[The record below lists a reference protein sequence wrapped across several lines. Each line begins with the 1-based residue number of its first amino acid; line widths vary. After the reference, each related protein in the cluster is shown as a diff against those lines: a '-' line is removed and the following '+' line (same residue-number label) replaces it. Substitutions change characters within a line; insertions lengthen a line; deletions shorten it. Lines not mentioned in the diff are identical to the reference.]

1 MTFSFTP
8 TASGTEL
15 RLRLN
20 GQDVPYERWPID
32 APRDVLAAVE
42 RVTALVQD
50 GQAVEDDALVLLSHE
65 AVASLSP
72 RIAAQ
77 LGLPALADVI
87 ARVETTGLVTGASF
101 AATLRWLRPNGQ
113 AILGVTRM
121 GVWLSFGGRTHRL
134 SAALLAIAD
143 AVQNVAEAAELA
155 LRLAAIARLR
165 EALPAADRSV
175 VAHGLPT
182 QIDIVQAD
190 AFSLDLQGS
199 GTAARLVPILHR
211 AGQTEMLLPPEQQGA
226 FGQKQFNDFPDVRQ
240 VYTLPGNVFLVLTPA
255 LRRVL
260 SVVRRHQTSAIGVKR
275 ALLAAPRA
283 YLSADL
289 EGDDDPTLLDQVETL
304 FIETPAYS
312 DRVIGLGLWEPRD
325 VPWVTGIPID
335 WLGRGEAN
343 GGSSV
348 GSSGGSSGGLGGDGK
363 KAPRPQLNGLDR
375 TDAAQLAKAMRTA
388 LADGAPTI
396 QHKPA
401 EGPPIDIPVSQA
413 LLTAL
418 EERAAAPEAAEPAPP
433 ALVPLIHT
441 NEGRLDHQQ
450 DFVRRQPLLAKAIP
464 ACLGTRLKLHQADG
478 LDWLQESWRAGA
490 PGVLLA
496 DDMGLGKTLQGLA
509 FLAWVREAMT
519 RGDMPRAPILIV
531 APTGLL
537 GNWAEEHDRHLKHD
551 GLGVCLPAFGR
562 GLRALRRPGTP
573 ELDIARLQAAD
584 WVLTTYETLRD
595 QSKDFA
601 AVRFAVLL
609 ADEAQKVKTPAA
621 RMTDALKSMNADF
634 RLAMTGT
641 PVENRLA
648 DLWCIVDGV
657 RSGWLGAL
665 AEFSRTYEADP
676 DETKIASLKARLD
689 QPFGGTPP
697 LMKRR
702 MKEDHLPDL
711 PKAEIHLHTAP
722 MPPLQRAA
730 YQAALTE
737 ARSTDGEAGILQ
749 AIHRFRAVSLHPDP
763 EMEGDDDA
771 FIAASARLATSFAR
785 LDEIAAA
792 GERALIF
799 LDNRALQPR
808 LAGVIQR
815 RYRMAAQP
823 EIINGAVSGPRRQER
838 VNRFQ
843 TAPAGFDVLLLS
855 PRAAGVGLTIT
866 RANHVFHIER
876 WWNPAVEDQCTA
888 RALRIGQTRTV
899 HVHVPMAVLDGGERA
914 FDQNLHDL
922 LERKRGLMR
931 QTMLPPELNSRD
943 GEELL
948 AFTLNGAPTPP

>member
-8 TASGTEL
+8 TPSGTEL
-15 RLRLN
+15 RLQRN
-20 GQDVPYERWPID
+20 GTDIPYERWPIE
-32 APRDVLAAVE
+32 APREALAGVE
-42 RVTALVQD
+42 RVTALVQNN
-50 GQAVEDDALVLLSHE
+50 QAVEDDALVLLSHE
-65 AVASLSP
+65 AVASFSP
-72 RIAAQ
+72 RIARQ
-77 LGLPALADVI
+77 LGLPELADVT
-87 ARVETTGLVTGASF
+87 ARVETTGIVTSASF
-101 AATLRWLRPNGQ
+101 SATLRWLRPNGQ
-113 AILGVTRM
+113 AIM
-121 GVWLSFGGRTHRL
+121 GVIRTGAWLNFGGRTHRL
-134 SAALLAIAD
+134 SAALLHLAD
-143 AVQNVAEAAELA
+143 AVQLLAEATELGP
-155 LRLAAIARLR
+155 RLAAIARLR
-165 EALPAADRSV
+165 EALPPAAHNV
-175 VAHGLPT
+175 TAQGLPT
-182 QIDIVQAD
+182 LIDIVQAD

-199 GTAARLVPILHR
+199 GAEERLVPILHR
-211 AGQTEMLLPPEQQGA
+211 AGHTEKLLAPEQQAA
-226 FGQKQFNDFPDVRQ
+226 FGEKQFNAFPDARL

-255 LRRVL
+255 LRSVL
-260 SVVRRHQTSAIGVKR
+260 SVVRRHQSSSSGVKR
-275 ALLAAPRA
+275 ALLASPRA
-283 YLSADL
+283 YLRAAL
-289 EGDDDPTLLDQVETL
+289 EADDDPILLDQVETL
-304 FIETPAYS
+304 FVETPSYS

-325 VPWVTGIPID
+325 VPWVIGIPID
-335 WLGRGEAN
+335 WLGRGDD
-343 GGSSV
+343 GGPAA
-348 GSSGGSSGGLGGDGK
+348 GGGGASKG
-363 KAPRPQLNGLDR
+363 AAEPRLDGLDR
-375 TDAAQLAKAMRTA
+375 ADAAQLAEAIRDA
-388 LADGAPTI
+388 LAKGAPTI
-396 QHKPA
+396 HHTPA
-401 EGPPIDIPVSQA
+401 DGPPVEIPVSKA

-418 EERAAAPEAAEPAPP
+418 EQRATSPDAAKPET
-433 ALVPLIHT
+433 LVPLIHT
-441 NEGRLDHQQ
+441 NEGQLDHQQ
-450 DFVRRQPLLAKAIP
+450 DFQSRQNLAKGVP
-464 ACLGTRLKLHQADG
+464 ACLATRLKQHQVDG
-478 LDWLQESWRAGA
+478 LDWLQESWLAGA

-519 RGDMPRAPILIV
+519 RGELLRAPILIV

-537 GNWAEEHDRHLKHD
+537 GNWAEEHDRHLQRE
-551 GLGVCLPAFGR
+551 GLGTCLPAFGR
-562 GLRALRRPGTP
+562 GLRALRRPDTP
-573 ELDIARLQAAD
+573 DLDLARLQAAD

-601 AVRFAVLL
+601 AIRFAVLL

-634 RLAMTGT
+634 RIAMTGT

-665 AEFSRTYEADP
+665 AAFSRAYEADA
-676 DETKIASLKARLD
+676 DESKIAGLKARLD

-711 PKAEIHLHTAP
+711 PKAVMHRHEAP
-722 MPPLQRAA
+722 MPPIQRAA
-730 YQAALTE
+730 YEAALAQ
-737 ARSTDGEAGILQ
+737 ARAADGQEGILQ

-763 EMEGDDDA
+763 DMESDDDA
-771 FIAASARLATSFAR
+771 FIAASARLASSFAR

-815 RYRMAAQP
+815 RYRLAAQP

-843 TAPAGFDVLLLS
+843 NAPAGFDVLLLS

-899 HVHVPMAVLDGGERA
+899 HVHVPIAVLGGAERA
-914 FDQNLHDL
+914 FDENLHDL
-922 LERKRGLMR
+922 LERKRRLMH
-931 QTMLPPELNSRD
+931 QTMVPPEPSSKD

-948 AFTLNGAPTPP
+948 AGTLNGARLCV